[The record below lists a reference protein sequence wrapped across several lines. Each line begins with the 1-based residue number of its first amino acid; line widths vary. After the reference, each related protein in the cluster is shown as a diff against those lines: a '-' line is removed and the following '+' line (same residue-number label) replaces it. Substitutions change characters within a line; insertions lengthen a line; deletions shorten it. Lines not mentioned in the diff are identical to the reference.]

1 MLSKLA
7 ILAALLG
14 VAWML
19 ISMMA
24 RPHWNASV
32 SCNRVIGHDGVERD
46 SWSFS
51 AGYANT
57 FLGKTIGRFKVA
69 RARKKYSGQ
78 QNMRVAA
85 MSRETD

>member
-7 ILAALLG
+7 ILAMLLG
-14 VAWML
+14 AAWML
-19 ISMMA
+19 ISIMA

-32 SCNRVIGHDGVERD
+32 SCARVIGADGVERD

-57 FLGKTIGRFKVA
+57 LLGQTVGKFMVA
-69 RARKKYSGQ
+69 RAQAKFSQ
-78 QNMRVAA
+78 QRRMREAA
-85 MSRETD
+85 KLRATN